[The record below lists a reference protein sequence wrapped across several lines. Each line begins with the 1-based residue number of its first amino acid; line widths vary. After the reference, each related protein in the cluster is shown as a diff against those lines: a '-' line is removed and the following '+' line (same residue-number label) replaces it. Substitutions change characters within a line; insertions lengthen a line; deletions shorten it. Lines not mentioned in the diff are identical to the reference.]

1 VIRTVGA
8 ALVVAL
14 TVAPSLQAQA
24 PESLIASGIR
34 AYRNLEFDAAA
45 GFFTRALTLLGA
57 TADTA
62 RRAEALTYLG
72 ATEVYRQRTEGAL
85 GIFRDL
91 VRLSPAYRID
101 RLIFPPEVTGVF
113 DAARRVTPAVAA
125 RLAREQRFR
134 TGDGGLTGTLFGSTY
149 HEVRVE
155 LQRADASVVRAL
167 YVGPIA
173 DSLPVV
179 WDGRAADGAPVPS
192 GRYQVAIASLDANG
206 TAVRILR
213 FPLDVTTTRH
223 DTLPLPAPPDDR
235 LLPERKTT
243 IGGVESLVGG
253 LLVGIGLS
261 VLPGSVGS
269 EADLSGGRFAVGG
282 AVAVAGLIGFHTTRG
297 ARGIPQNVAVNDS
310 IRAVWRAAR
319 DAAAAENERR
329 RGAADVIVR
338 VGPPQAIDREGM

>member
-14 TVAPSLQAQA
+14 TVVPSLRAQA

-34 AYRNLEFDAAA
+34 AYRNLEFDEAA
-45 GFFTRALTLLGA
+45 GFLTRALTLLGA
-57 TADTA
+57 STDTA

-72 ATEVYRQRTEGAL
+72 ATEVYRQRADTAQA
-85 GIFRDL
+85 IFRGL
-91 VRLSPAYRID
+91 VRLSPSYRID

-113 DAARRVTPAVAA
+113 DAARRATPAVAA
-125 RLAREQRFR
+125 RIAREQRFR
-134 TGDGGLTGTLFGSTY
+134 IGVGGLTATLFGSTF

-179 WDGRAADGAPVPS
+179 WDGRAGDGATLPS
-192 GRYQVAIASLDANG
+192 GRYQMAIASLDAAG
-206 TAVRILR
+206 TAARILR
-213 FPLDVTTTRH
+213 FPLEVATTRQ
-223 DTLPLPAPPDDR
+223 DTLPLPAPPDDQ
-235 LLPERKTT
+235 LLPERRATA
-243 IGGVESLVGG
+243 GGVEALVGG
-253 LLVGIGLS
+253 LLVGIGLA

-282 AVAVAGLIGFHTTRG
+282 VVAVAGLIGFLTTRG
-297 ARGIPQNVAVNDS
+297 DRGMSANVAVNDS
-310 IRAVWRAAR
+310 IRAVWREAR

-329 RGAADVIVR
+329 RGTADVIVR